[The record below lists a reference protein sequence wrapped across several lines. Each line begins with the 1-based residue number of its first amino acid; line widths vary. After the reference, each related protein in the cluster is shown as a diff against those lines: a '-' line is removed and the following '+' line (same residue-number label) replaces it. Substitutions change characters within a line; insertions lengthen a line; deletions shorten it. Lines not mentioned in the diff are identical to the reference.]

1 MGLKPELVAFSLGFG
16 VFLSFV
22 GSAVIGPPDPLT
34 QLILIPALLVVTV
47 PVIYHVLAVDR
58 VASLDQK
65 SRLPFPYLVG
75 ATIASTGAGLLVP
88 VPTATGWIPI
98 LVRGGAFVGA
108 FFAVS
113 VLAVRVG
120 SPDEDD
126 PSPDDQRDPFGRDG
140 SDFDDSGG
148 GIPAGSGGDG
158 PDSGPHDA
166 DSGSADG
173 VDAGQDEAESVD
185 RPIPEP

>member
-47 PVIYHVLAVDR
+47 PVIYHVLDVDR

-75 ATIASTGAGLLVP
+75 ATIASTGAGLVVP
-88 VPTATGWIPI
+88 VPAATGWIPI

-113 VLAVRVG
+113 VLAVRLG
-120 SPDEDD
+120 TSDESDL
-126 PSPDDQRDPFGRDG
+126 PPDDEPDPLGRDG

-148 GIPAGSGGDG
+148 GIIAESGSDGPGSGPD
-158 PDSGPHDA
+158 DSGA
-166 DSGSADG
+166 GSADG

-185 RPIPEP
+185 TPMPEP